1 MERLAVRQD
10 DWRSEGACLH
20 ADPDVFFPISAAGA
34 SAPQIRMAR
43 AICAGCKVRATC
55 TDFAL
60 EHRDVEGIW
69 GGTTDDERKKL
80 RRSRARAPGPARSS
94 RAARPARAA

>member
-1 MERLAVRQD
+1 MERLAFRQD
-10 DWRSEGACLH
+10 DWRSQGACLH

-43 AICAGCKVRATC
+43 AICAGCVVRVAC
-55 TDFAL
+55 TDFAV
-60 EHRDVEGIW
+60 EHRDVQGIW

-80 RRSRARAPGPARSS
+80 RRSRTRAASPARSARPV
-94 RAARPARAA
+94 RAA